1 MSGAGWVI
9 VTGLALLAIGSAIMP
24 LLGIVDGIRGRIR
37 PPTAVALV
45 FDLVVAPL
53 IFVGAITAFG
63 GAMVALWKLV
73 AP

>member
-9 VTGLALLAIGSAIMP
+9 VTGLALLVIGSAIIP
-24 LLGIVDGIRGRIR
+24 LLGIVDRITGRIR
-37 PPTAVALV
+37 PITAVALV

-53 IFVGAITAFG
+53 LFVGAITAFG
-63 GAMVALWKLV
+63 GAMVALWQLV